1 MTGPAR
7 KRIRLRGIVQ
17 GVGFRPFVYNLA
29 ARLEVR
35 GWVLNTSEG
44 LLIEAEGAGPA
55 LAEFVE
61 RVVQEAPPFAHIED
75 IAAEDIEPAG
85 DADFTIRPSLG
96 QARQF
101 VLVSPDMATC
111 EACAGDFREAAN
123 RRHGYPFTNCTDCG
137 PRYTIIRDIPYDRPM
152 TTMAPFR
159 MCAACQTEYD
169 DPRDR
174 RFHAQPNACP
184 ACGPSLRFQVSGVRC
199 QVESGSDTFND
210 SSENLESIREARRL
224 LAAGGIVAVKGLGG
238 FHLACDAT
246 NDAAVRALRRRKRRS
261 DKPFAV
267 MARDLAAAE
276 RFCEIGE
283 AERRALAGHR
293 RPVVI
298 LARRPG
304 APVSPAVAPNNST
317 LGVMLPYTPLHH
329 LLFADSAGAAPFTM
343 LVMTS
348 GNMSE
353 EPIVTSNSEALE
365 RLAPIAGAFL
375 LHDRDI
381 YMRVDDSVVRVV
393 EGRER
398 TLRRSRGYT
407 PYPIDLGLEMPE
419 VLACGGELKNTFCL
433 TKGRYALLSQHI
445 GDLENYETLS
455 FFRETL
461 EQMKKLFRVEPAAV
475 AYDLHPNY
483 LSTRFALECSGVVKI
498 GVQHHHAHVAACMAE
513 NRLRDKVIGVAL
525 DGTGYGSDGQIWG
538 GEFLIADYGGFER
551 RAHFRYVPLPGGDQA
566 VREPWRA
573 ALSYLEQA
581 LGDPRGWPELSLL
594 GAVPARKRETVL
606 AMIRRG
612 INTVETSSCGR
623 LFDAVASILGLR
635 HEINFE
641 GQAAIDLEQAA
652 AAGLDQR
659 YPFEIEDGEPAH
671 IDMRPAIRAIV
682 ADVCAGK
689 PAPFVAA
696 LFHNTVGDAIVEV
709 CGRLRRAEGL
719 RRVCLSGGTFQN
731 VYLLRRVLAGLTA
744 RGFDVYTH
752 AKVPPN
758 DGGIS
763 LGQAVVAAELFT
775 TKAPR
780 TPRSQREKRCV

>member
-1 MTGPAR
+1 MTQAAR

-44 LLIEAEGAGPA
+44 VLIEVEGAGPA
-55 LAEFVE
+55 LAEFVG
-61 RVVQEAPPFAHIED
+61 RVVHEAPPFAHIED
-75 IAAEDIEPAG
+75 TEAEDIEPAG

-111 EACAGDFREAAN
+111 EACAGDFRETAN

-152 TTMAPFR
+152 TTMAAFR
-159 MCAACQTEYD
+159 MCAACQAEYD

-184 ACGPSLRFQVSGVRC
+184 VCGPTVRFQVSGVRC
-199 QVESGSDTFND
+199 QVDSGSDTRHLAPDTFND
-210 SSENLESIREARRL
+210 SSQNLESIREARRL
-224 LAAGGIVAVKGLGG
+224 LAAGGIVAIKGLGG

-246 NDAAVRALRRRKRRS
+246 NDDAVRELRQRKRHS

-276 RFCEIGE
+276 RFCEIGG

-298 LARRPG
+298 LPRRPG

-407 PYPIDLGLEMPE
+407 PYPIDLGVEMPE

-498 GVQHHHAHVAACMAE
+498 GIQHHHAHVAACMAE
-513 NRLRDKVIGVAL
+513 NRLRDKVIGVAF

-573 ALSYLEQA
+573 ALSYLAQA
-581 LGDPRGWPELSLL
+581 LGDPRGWPELPLL

-612 INTVETSSCGR
+612 INTVQTSSCGR

-652 AAGLDQR
+652 AGGFDQR
-659 YPFEIEDGEPAH
+659 YPFEIEDGEPAR

-682 ADVCAGK
+682 ADVRAGK

-696 LFHNTVGDAIVEV
+696 LFHNTVADAIVEV

-719 RRVCLSGGTFQN
+719 QRVCLSGGTFQN
-731 VYLLRRVLAGLTA
+731 VYLLRRVLAGLRA

-752 AKVPPN
+752 AKAPPN
-758 DGGIS
+758 DGGIA
-763 LGQAVVAAELFT
+763 LGQAAIAAQLLR
-775 TKAPR
+775 A
-780 TPRSQREKRCV
+780 

>member
-1 MTGPAR
+1 MTQAAR

-75 IAAEDIEPAG
+75 IEAEDIEPAG

-123 RRHGYPFTNCTDCG
+123 RRHDYPFTNCTDCG
-137 PRYTIIRDIPYDRPM
+137 PRYTIIRDIPYDRPL

-159 MCAACQTEYD
+159 MCAACQAEYD

-199 QVESGSDTFND
+199 QVESGSDTWNLKPDTFND
-210 SSENLESIREARRL
+210 SSQNLESIREARRL

-246 NDAAVRALRRRKRRS
+246 NDAAVRALRQRKRRS

-283 AERRALAGHR
+283 AERRALASHR
-293 RPVVI
+293 RPVLI

-304 APVSPAVAPNNST
+304 APVSPTVAPNNST

-329 LLFADSAGAAPFTM
+329 LLFADSAGAAPFTV

-365 RLAPIAGAFL
+365 RLAPIANAFL

-407 PYPIDLGLEMPE
+407 PYPIDLGVEMPE
-419 VLACGGELKNTFCL
+419 ILACGGELKNTFCL

-445 GDLENYETLS
+445 GDLENYETLL

-461 EQMKKLFRVEPAAV
+461 EQMKKLFRVEPAAM

-498 GVQHHHAHVAACMAE
+498 GIQHHHAHVAACMAE
-513 NRLRDKVIGVAL
+513 NRLRDKVIGVAF

-581 LGDPRGWPELSLL
+581 LGDPRGWPELPLL

-659 YPFEIEDGEPAH
+659 YPFEIEDGEPAR

-682 ADVCAGK
+682 ADVRTGK

-696 LFHNTVGDAIVEV
+696 LFHNTVGEAIVEV

-719 RRVCLSGGTFQN
+719 QRVCLSGGTFQN
-731 VYLLRRVLAGLTA
+731 VYLLRRVLAGLRA

-758 DGGIS
+758 DGGIA
-763 LGQAVVAAELFT
+763 LGQAAIAAELLR
-775 TKAPR
+775 A
-780 TPRSQREKRCV
+780 